1 MVDLDFRTVIAITV
15 VGLANANITGICKN
29 RSYDLAVSEYRSGHR

>member
-1 MVDLDFRTVIAITV
+1 MVELDFRTVIPIIV

-29 RSYDLAVSEYRSGHR
+29 RFYDLAVSEYPSSHR